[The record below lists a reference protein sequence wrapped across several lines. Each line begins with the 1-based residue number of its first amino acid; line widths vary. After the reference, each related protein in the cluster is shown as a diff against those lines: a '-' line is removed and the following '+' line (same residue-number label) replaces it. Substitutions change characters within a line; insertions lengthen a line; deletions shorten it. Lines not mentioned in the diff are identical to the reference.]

1 MLEYDRRKLG
11 QYLKE
16 VREGASYTQADVS
29 QRLGYTSPQFISNIE
44 RGISVVPLKTL
55 ARMVSIY
62 KVRPEPV
69 VRIILESQ
77 RRLLKEKLTRSKYP
91 FEIASLNRA
100 DLGPARGET
109 PDIYQICIESLFA
122 SNVPT
127 CRDF

>member
-1 MLEYDRRKLG
+1 MLEYDRKKLG
-11 QYLKE
+11 QYLKD

-69 VRIILESQ
+69 VRIILDSQ
-77 RRLLKEKLTRSKYP
+77 KRLLREKLTRSK
-91 FEIASLNRA
+91 
-100 DLGPARGET
+100 
-109 PDIYQICIESLFA
+109 
-122 SNVPT
+122 
-127 CRDF
+127 